1 MPEHKFAV
9 YETNQRCIAENM
21 DLNDALLLI
30 KALMTEYYADPDLS
44 FTIERKFVE
53 DGDGDGDG

>member
-1 MPEHKFAV
+1 MPEHKFSV

-21 DLNDALLLI
+21 DLEDALLLI
-30 KALMTEYYADPDLS
+30 KALMNEYYADPGMS

-53 DGDGDGDG
+53 VQDA